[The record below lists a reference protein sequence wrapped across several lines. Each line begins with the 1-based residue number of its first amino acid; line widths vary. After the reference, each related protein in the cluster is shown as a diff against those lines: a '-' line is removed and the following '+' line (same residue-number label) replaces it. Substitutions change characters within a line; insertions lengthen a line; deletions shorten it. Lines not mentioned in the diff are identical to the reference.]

1 MTASNFAIFMRQ
13 GLALEVI
20 WRADLQHT
28 PSKKLKLLESRIDY
42 NSADPER
49 IIKQIYLR
57 SDRRCANAAHNLA

>member
-20 WRADLQHT
+20 WRSDLQHT

-57 SDRRCANAAHNLA
+57 SDRQCANPAHNLA